1 MNEFILP
8 INGGQSDTYDELYRE
23 FLGKRIL
30 VFNEEVDDSMV
41 ENVVMYILKWNMDD
55 IDIPVEKRKP
65 IKIFFSSV
73 GGDTFVSQNV
83 VDVILQS
90 KTPVI
95 GIGLSLVASA
105 CYHIYL
111 ACHKRFAFANSIF
124 LQHDGTISIANSAK
138 KAKDVMEFLSG
149 SEERSKQFVL
159 SRTNMDEQFYDD
171 HYDVELYMYAD
182 RAKELGVVDKIIGE
196 DITIDEILA

>member
-1 MNEFILP
+1 MNDFILP
-8 INGGQSDTYDELYRE
+8 ISGSQSDTYDELYRE

-41 ENVVMYILKWNMDD
+41 ENIVMYILKWNMDD
-55 IDIPVEKRKP
+55 VDIPVDKRKP

-83 VDVILQS
+83 ADVILQS

-105 CYHIYL
+105 CYHIFL
-111 ACHKRFAFANSIF
+111 ACHERVAFSNSIF
-124 LQHDGTISIANSAK
+124 LQHDGSISIANSTK
-138 KAKDVMEFLSG
+138 KAKEVMSFFSSAED
-149 SEERSKQFVL
+149 RAKQFVL
-159 SRTNMDEQFYDD
+159 SRTNMDEQFYDE

>member
-23 FLGKRIL
+23 FLSKRIL

-55 IDIPVEKRKP
+55 VDIPVEKRKP

-83 VDVILQS
+83 ADVILQS

-105 CYHIYL
+105 CYHVFL
-111 ACHKRFAFANSIF
+111 ACHERIGFKNTIY
-124 LQHDGTISIANSAK
+124 LQHDGTISISNSSK
-138 KAKDVMEFLSG
+138 KARDTMNFFESMEN
-149 SEERSKQFVL
+149 ENKKFVL
-159 SRTNMDEQFYDD
+159 DRTKMTEEFYDSIFEQE
-171 HYDVELYMYAD
+171 YYMYSSE
-182 RAKELGVVDKIIGE
+182 AKELGVVDKIIG
-196 DITIDEILA
+196 IDCTLDEVLA